1 MVWIISP
8 TVTKLS
14 REASRAAVFLLLEMT
29 KTRVLFA
36 FFAVSTVAAAM
47 AGGVLA
53 QSRPAPAV
61 VSSSGTPDYDRLTLS
76 VPSPDRRTPM
86 RTVVFKPKGKGP
98 FPLVIVNHGST
109 QNVARRALMSAPQ
122 YTALS
127 LWFVARGYAVALPQ
141 RPGHGKTG
149 GPYLEDQGGCT
160 GADFGKAGLATA
172 DSIETALRYLTGQSY
187 VRRDHVI
194 IVGQS
199 AGGWG
204 ALALASRN
212 PAGVSA
218 VIAFAPGRGGRSNDR
233 PNSNCAPG
241 KLVETAGQFGRT
253 ARIPSLWLYAENDSY
268 FGPALSR
275 RVVDAYRA
283 AGGIAE
289 YRLLPP
295 YGNDGHRLID
305 LKDGDKVWG
314 PLIENFLV
322 KVK

>member
-1 MVWIISP
+1 
-8 TVTKLS
+8 
-14 REASRAAVFLLLEMT
+14 
-29 KTRVLFA
+29 
-36 FFAVSTVAAAM
+36 M
-47 AGGVLA
+47 AGHVLA
-53 QSRPAPAV
+53 QPRPAPV
-61 VSSSGTPDYDRLTLS
+61 VSSSGTGVDYDRLSVS

-86 RTVVFKPKGKGP
+86 RTTVFKPKGKGP
-98 FPLVIVNHGST
+98 FPLVIINHGST
-109 QNVARRALMSAPQ
+109 QSAARRALMNAPQ
-122 YTALS
+122 YTGLS
-127 LWFVARGYAVALPQ
+127 LWFVARGYAVAVPQ

-160 GADFGKAGLATA
+160 SADFRQAGLATA
-172 DSIETALRYLTGQSY
+172 DSIETALRYMTGQPY
-187 VRRDHVI
+187 VRRAHVI

-212 PAGVSA
+212 PKDVSA
-218 VIAFAPGRGGRSNDR
+218 VIAFAPGRGGHSNDR

-241 KLVETAGQFGRT
+241 RLVETAGIFGRK

-275 RVVDAYRA
+275 RMVDAYRA

-295 YGNDGHRLID
+295 YGADGHRLID
-305 LKDGDKVWG
+305 LKDGASIWG
-314 PLIENFLV
+314 PLLESFLA
-322 KVK
+322 KQK